1 MHRTVLTGIAVAA
14 AVVLTPAAEGAF
26 SLEDL
31 DIRIVRPDGSTWN
44 VQNGNN
50 LEDTITEF
58 TQVGEFQYE
67 IRGSYS
73 ESGLSIDWDLLIDED
88 PFVNANFSFTNT
100 TGSDNNFQVIVGA
113 NVQPV
118 QPSSIM
124 QGSISGSLGSGNPG
138 VSTATLAAVGGDSI
152 YTALIDGA
160 AVQTLLDDPFSVS
173 TAFTTTFGTADFGVP
188 TAIPGP
194 AVNSTI
200 GIGHSFFL
208 TDGDS
213 ATFSSAFV
221 VNVPTPGAAALLG
234 LAGVVGLRRGR

>member
-1 MHRTVLTGIAVAA
+1 MRRTALAGIAVVAG
-14 AVVLTPAAEGAF
+14 VVLTPAADAAF
-26 SLEDL
+26 TLEDL
-31 DIRIVRPDGSTWN
+31 DIRIVRPDGSMWN
-44 VQNGNN
+44 IQNGDN
-50 LEDTITEF
+50 LENSITEF

-67 IRGSYS
+67 IRGSFTEAGWS
-73 ESGLSIDWDLLIDED
+73 CDWDLLIDED
-88 PFVNANFSFTNT
+88 PFVNANFAFTNT

-138 VSTATLAAVGGDSI
+138 VNTATLAAVGGDSI
-152 YTALIDGA
+152 YTALVDGA

-173 TAFTTTFGTADFGVP
+173 TAFTTTFGTADFGIP

-200 GIGHSFFL
+200 GIRHSFFL

-221 VNVPTPGAAALLG
+221 VNVPTPGAVALFG
-234 LAGVVGLRRGR
+234 LAGVIGLRRGR